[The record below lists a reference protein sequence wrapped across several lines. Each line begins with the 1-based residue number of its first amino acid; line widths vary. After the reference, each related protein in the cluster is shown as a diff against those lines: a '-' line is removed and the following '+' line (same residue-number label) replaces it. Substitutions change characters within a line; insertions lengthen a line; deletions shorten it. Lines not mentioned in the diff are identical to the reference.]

1 MKSINEQYRVTGEQ
15 LDAATRFVNSATNEV
30 LYIVMSATE
39 IGLEY
44 KVTWNRNLSRF
55 ACDPRCCAN
64 QHGLCCWHIRSALAN
79 EMLYRQAKRDEVEAA
94 ARIAEEKAEYE
105 RLMMVPSTRY
115 TEAEIQAAQKR
126 YAPRPFSILKEATSS
141 AKPLSAVMSL
151 TSAATAPGGSH
162 PGSWRRLPILHS

>member
-1 MKSINEQYRVTGEQ
+1 MKSINEQYRVTDEQ
-15 LDAATRFVNSATNEV
+15 LGAATRFVNSATNEV

-79 EMLYRQAKRDEVEAA
+79 EMLYRQAKRDEQIAA
-94 ARIAEEKAEYE
+94 QRIEEERAEYE
-105 RLMMVPSTRY
+105 RLMMVPPTRY
-115 TEAEIQAAQKR
+115 SEAEIRRDQKR
-126 YAPRPFSILKEATSS
+126 YAPRPFSIIDDGAEQREADQRRNVTHQCSD
-141 AKPLSAVMSL
+141 
-151 TSAATAPGGSH
+151 
-162 PGSWRRLPILHS
+162 GSWW